1 MTTWDEY
8 TARGLPGRLEAA
20 RRGEN
25 PTVIARLASGWA
37 VLGDSQLLPGY
48 ALLLADPEVESLEA
62 LAEAQQMV
70 FLTDMTRLGRAIQAA
85 TNCQR
90 VNYGIFGNYD
100 PYLHAHIWARYA
112 WEQEERRQHPVWLHY
127 PATERFAPDALF
139 DVQRH
144 AELLEKVRSLL

>member
-8 TARGLPGRLEAA
+8 IARGLPGRLEAA

-25 PTVIARLASGWA
+25 PTVIARLESGWA

-62 LAEAQQMV
+62 LAEAQQMT
-70 FLTDMTRLGRAIQAA
+70 FLAEMTRLGRAIQAA
-85 TNCQR
+85 TGCQR

-112 WEQEERRQHPVWLHY
+112 WEDEERRQHPVWLY
-127 PATERFAPDALF
+127 AAEERFAPDALF

-144 AELLEKVRSLL
+144 AELLERVRSLL